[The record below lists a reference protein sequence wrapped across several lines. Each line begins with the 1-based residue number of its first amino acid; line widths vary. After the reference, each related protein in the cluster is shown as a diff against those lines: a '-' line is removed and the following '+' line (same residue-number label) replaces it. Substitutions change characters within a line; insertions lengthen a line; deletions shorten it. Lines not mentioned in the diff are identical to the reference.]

1 MKEQNAEYPHLS
13 SGYRR
18 ESTLTH
24 THVHVSHIH
33 TCAHTTYKYTRMCV
47 YTHVCTTHTHI
58 YIAKQAPGAF
68 NLIDEQFTFP
78 FLHIVSGDFTSMFS
92 STFSDFVIMAVMT
105 RMELPSFL

>member
-1 MKEQNAEYPHLS
+1 MLNNLVCPPCTGGKAHSP
-13 SGYRR
+13 
-18 ESTLTH
+18 TLMFMYH
-24 THVHVSHIH
+24 TYTL

>member
-1 MKEQNAEYPHLS
+1 MLNILVCPPGTGGKAHSP
-13 SGYRR
+13 
-18 ESTLTH
+18 TLMFMYHTY
-24 THVHVSHIH
+24 THVHIPHTNTH
-33 TCAHTTYKYTRMCV
+33 TCAFIPMCAQ
-47 YTHVCTTHTHI
+47 HTHI

-78 FLHIVSGDFTSMFS
+78 FFHIVSGDFTSMFS